1 VAKPD
6 CLHRLGSPII
16 NIEAKNANIFCVS
29 KKRHALLLGA
39 FNIQSVVEKILDYST
54 EVEYRPCSETPEGQS
69 QDS

>member
-1 VAKPD
+1 MQTFFA
-6 CLHRLGSPII
+6 LQ
-16 NIEAKNANIFCVS
+16 
-29 KKRHALLLGA
+29 KKRRALLRGA